1 MDCAGLIAVLYDIDF
16 RVKYQYVRGLEFI
29 LLSHDMMMILFIT
42 GVLSN
47 MGIVTRENH
56 GSQVHIN

>member
-1 MDCAGLIAVLYDIDF
+1 MLYDIDF

-56 GSQVHIN
+56 GSQVYIN